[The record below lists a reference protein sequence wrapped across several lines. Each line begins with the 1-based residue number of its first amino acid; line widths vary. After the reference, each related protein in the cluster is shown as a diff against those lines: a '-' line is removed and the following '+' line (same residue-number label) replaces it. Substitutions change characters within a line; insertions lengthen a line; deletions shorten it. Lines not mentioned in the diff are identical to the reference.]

1 MINAAAIATKLNVL
15 ESAIVRIE
23 EWASVMFVVV
33 KGLGAR
39 FVSKKIV
46 EVKKV
51 EELEL
56 HTFRVEDGSW
66 GWKVGQKYKSNGRV
80 MEIVEIVG
88 ETPCYELEGVTY
100 TGDYYT
106 GRGSAD
112 MEWTNQTVK
121 AKFVKMLAN

>member
-1 MINAAAIATKLNVL
+1 MNTTAIAQHLNIV
-15 ESAIVRIE
+15 ESAITRCE
-23 EWASVMFVVV
+23 EWANVLFVVA
-33 KGLGAR
+33 KGIGAR
-39 FVSKKIV
+39 FVSKKINV
-46 EVKKV
+46 EEEKM
-51 EELEL
+51 EELES

-80 MEIVEIVG
+80 MEIVEIVD
-88 ETPCYELEGVTY
+88 ETPCYELDGVTY

-121 AKFVKMLAN
+121 AKFVRMLEI